1 MGKNLLPE
9 PPSTL
14 SAPPSLPCQGTRA
27 AQPSPDLI
35 PESLTFNSNIHH
47 TIQNTEMFV
56 FWEGGKKN
64 TAGPL
69 CLFIARGT
77 FGTCDIMKL
86 QSTAKCLSQQQTQGQ
101 SRVAAACQWHP
112 LSSRCPS
119 TSAAPG
125 MCWQPPPAAACVSSL
140 PDIPKQNNFM
150 WERTWTVLTATPD
163 THNTH
168 LALTAPRTASVA
180 VVTSTHLPHQQM
192 DTSVRHSQQ
201 GSAGSSGF
209 LPAQ

>member
-14 SAPPSLPCQGTRA
+14 SAPPSLPCQGTRTT
-27 AQPSPDLI
+27 QPSPDLI

-140 PDIPKQNNFM
+140 PDIPKQKIISCGN
-150 WERTWTVLTATPD
+150 ELGLCSQPPLTHTIHTWCSQPRAQP
-163 THNTH
+163 
-168 LALTAPRTASVA
+168 AL
-180 VVTSTHLPHQQM
+180 LW
-192 DTSVRHSQQ
+192 
-201 GSAGSSGF
+201 
-209 LPAQ
+209 